1 MMKIGASSQ
10 TDFVDMDKMVTS
22 ITKEINSF
30 WSAYE
35 SSKGHIQFQLH
46 KVPQHIREVDKNCY
60 EPIVLSIGPYSH
72 GSQSLILMEKEK
84 WKSLDYILKLNC
96 KVTLQDYI
104 RAMSKLEKQA
114 RDCYSG
120 EIPVDKKNFLQ
131 MLLLDA
137 CFILVKV
144 DGTVLAVR
152 RAEDKSTSG
161 TAQKI
166 VDGNAEDIV
175 MPSTSNQSVKSHKA
189 NHVYAADSV
198 PEIELTI
205 VRDNEVNAEDN
216 KLALHYNGQ
225 KSDGNVVSGDW
236 YASAAWHDLFL
247 LENQIPFFVIEAVY
261 KLVATNGLTMPL
273 LADTIVDCVENILRQ
288 FPSGI
293 KECNRPRKIHH
304 LLHLCHIF
312 FRPTQK
318 LVEIHENQP
327 NDRFFHHLVQLVQR
341 LNPVQQDNCLQDGPY
356 PRWRQAIQ
364 YHEAGIQLNKRE
376 YSNYNNHS
384 LLDIRFSNGVVEIPC
399 FAIDENTESLF
410 RNLIAL
416 EQTDSQFGNDV
427 STFISFMSHLVMT
440 PDDATLL
447 AKRGIIVHMLH
458 SDEEVS
464 ALFVR
469 LTKDVTLDITRD
481 NYMSNLFRTLE
492 NHYQNRLNRW
502 IAWLWQTHFS
512 NPWLALAVVA
522 AAIVLLCT
530 IVQTW
535 FTVLAYVHPPK

>member
-1 MMKIGASSQ
+1 MTEIGTSSQ
-10 TDFVDMDKMVTS
+10 NDYVDMDKMVTS
-22 ITKEINSF
+22 ITREINFF

-35 SSKGHIQFQLH
+35 SSNGHIQFQLH

-104 RAMSKLEKQA
+104 RVLSKLEKQA
-114 RDCYSG
+114 RDSYSA
-120 EIPVDKKNFLQ
+120 EIPLDKKKFLQ

-144 DGTVLAVR
+144 DGTVLAVNR
-152 RAEDKSTSG
+152 VENQSPRG
-161 TAQKI
+161 TAEKI
-166 VDGNAEDIV
+166 VDGNAENIG

-205 VRDNEVNAEDN
+205 IRDNEMNAGDN
-216 KLALHYNGQ
+216 EVTSQYNDQ
-225 KSDGNVVSGDW
+225 KSDGNDVSGDW

-261 KLVATNGLTMPL
+261 QLVTTNGLTMPM
-273 LADTIVDCVENILRQ
+273 LADTIIDCVENILRQ

-293 KECNRPRKIHH
+293 KDSNRPRKIHH
-304 LLHLCHIF
+304 LLHLCHMF

-318 LVEIHENQP
+318 LVEIHENQA
-327 NDRFFHHLVQLVQR
+327 NGRYIHRFVQLVER
-341 LNPVQQDNCLQDGPY
+341 LMPIRQDNCFQDGPY

-376 YSNYNNHS
+376 YSSYDNHS
-384 LLDIRFSNGVVEIPC
+384 LLDIRFNNGVVEIPL

-447 AKRGIIVHMLH
+447 AKRGIVVHMLD

-481 NYMSNLFRTLE
+481 NYMTSLFRTLE
-492 NHYQNRLNRW
+492 NHYHNRLNRW

-512 NPWLALAVVA
+512 NPCLALAVVA
-522 AAIVLLCT
+522 AVIVLLCT